1 MPPLS
6 SPLTSPVTPNFSTS
20 VDTSLLK
27 GLFSSTPSLPSSL
40 NQSVCTT
47 SSAFA
52 LMNNSIDTVSTNA
65 REEGL
70 AVRDKKID
78 KLLHLL
84 WEDNSNDGTRES
96 MRERIQNLK
105 RKADML
111 DNNSEVEQNTFSGG
125 LASTQASR
133 LTKDNALLT
142 QLLSKKASNDIVV
155 NTLSTIQPSGI
166 PQQRIPPN
174 LASKLLKVNPSSFMA
189 ASSSSEAKRAR
200 TENASNSQLSTL
212 ERALSAPKQ
221 ELNSITSTQ
230 SFDALMDIRE
240 NSNSGISNISDSSVS
255 SQFNSQ
261 LSELQQILQSTIS
274 EPGNNSTNIMEVNLD
289 DNTDPLLAQILQ
301 QAQDLQQDITAGS
314 FPNSNQNVPQNIS
327 LDSGLVNNSAQSMLN
342 HSNLTVNTNLNNSSF
357 QKNNANSD
365 LLQQLEVALN
375 ESNFN
380 LSDLDSLLGNSNNI
394 ASMDEQVAIDA
405 IQKQLMMDMPGL
417 SSSSTASIVQ
427 TPVLDSGR
435 NQARFSQNIPVPS
448 PAAVSQIQQNMLGNQ
463 PGRIQGAR
471 GQFQSLGSMRQ
482 GLSVPS
488 RPNQQLPGYSQAT
501 ATGQNYPGQGP
512 RLPHP
517 QGIKT
522 NRTVQVTIQY
532 YVVLR

>member
-40 NQSVCTT
+40 SQSVCTT

-52 LMNNSIDTVSTNA
+52 LMNNSIDAVLTNA
-65 REEGL
+65 REEGM

-111 DNNSEVEQNTFSGG
+111 DNSSEVEQNSFSGG

-365 LLQQLEVALN
+365 LLQQLELALN

-380 LSDLDSLLGNSNNI
+380 LSDLDSLLGNSNI

-417 SSSSTASIVQ
+417 TSSSPSSIVQ
-427 TPVLDSGR
+427 TPVLDTGR

-482 GLSVPS
+482 RLSVPS
-488 RPNQQLPGYSQAT
+488 RPSQQLPGYSQAT

-517 QGIKT
+517 QGI
-522 NRTVQVTIQY
+522 
-532 YVVLR
+532 